1 MTFSRLALAMVGVG
15 LLLVIVPHEAHAWT
29 PGTHIYL
36 GESVL
41 ANLSFLPSSLAD
53 LLRAFPF
60 DFLYGNI
67 AADSS
72 IAKHYAP
79 LGRHCHYWH
88 VGQEIHDLAATDA
101 LRAFGLGYLSHLAA
115 DTIAHNY
122 FVPRQLMLTS
132 STSAVGHSYWETRVE
147 AHLGDAYSK
156 VAKDVI
162 QLDHGPADAHLD
174 RIIAPT
180 IFSVRTN
187 RRLFRGMV
195 RLTETTSWQRASQ
208 VAREYSRWPLTDPD
222 VERHLGLS
230 FDFMMELLAES
241 AASARHLDPSGERPL
256 KAAKEMRRRVL
267 QDAGRRDAAR
277 LQSAA
282 TEQFGLPD
290 RDLVFWK
297 KLQRKLPWRAPE
309 GTAPSPKS
317 LVSGGR

>member
-1 MTFSRLALAMVGVG
+1 MNPSRLALALLSVG
-15 LLLVIVPHEAHAWT
+15 LVMLLVPTEAHAWT

-41 ANLSFLPSSLAD
+41 ANLPYLPAAVAD

-115 DTIAHNY
+115 DTVAHNY

-132 STSAVGHSYWETRVE
+132 STAAVGHSYWETRVE
-147 AHLGDAYSK
+147 AHLGDAYAK
-156 VAKDVI
+156 AAKDVI
-162 QLDHGPADAHLD
+162 LLDHAPADAHLD

-195 RLTETTSWQRASQ
+195 HLTETTSWQRASQ
-208 VAREYSRWPLTDPD
+208 VAREYSRWPLSDLD
-222 VERHLGLS
+222 VEHHLGLS
-230 FDFMMELLAES
+230 FDFMMELMAES
-241 AASARHLDPSGERPL
+241 VPAARHLDPSGERPL
-256 KAAKEMRRRVL
+256 KTAKEMRRRVL
-267 QDAGRRDAAR
+267 RDAGRRDTAR
-277 LQSAA
+277 LQNAA
-282 TEQFGLPD
+282 DEQFGLPE
-290 RDLVFWK
+290 RPLVYWAK
-297 KLQRKLPWRAPE
+297 IARKLPWRAPE
-309 GTAPSPKS
+309 GSAPSPTR
-317 LVSGGR
+317 LVSGDR

>member
-1 MTFSRLALAMVGVG
+1 MTAPRLAGAVLGVG
-15 LLLVIVPHEAHAWT
+15 LLFLVVPGVAHAWT

-41 ANLSFLPSSLAD
+41 SNLQLLPGAVAD
-53 LLRAFPF
+53 LLRAYPF

-88 VGQEIHDLAATDA
+88 VGQEIHDLAVSDP
-101 LRAFGLGYLSHLAA
+101 LRAFGLGYLCHLSA

-132 STSAVGHSYWETRVE
+132 STAAVGHSYWETRVE
-147 AHLGDAYSK
+147 THLGEAWSR
-156 VAKDVI
+156 AARDVI
-162 QLDHGPADAHLD
+162 LLNHDEADAHLD

-195 RLTETTSWQRASQ
+195 RLTETASWQRATQ
-208 VAREYSRWPLTDPD
+208 VARDYSRWRLSDSD

-230 FDFMMELLAES
+230 FDFMVALLGGPGS
-241 AASARHLDPSGERPL
+241 PGLQLDPSGERPL
-256 KAAKEMRRRVL
+256 KMAKELRRRVIR
-267 QDAGRRDAAR
+267 DTGRRNLTKLRD
-277 LQSAA
+277 SAH
-282 TEQFGLPD
+282 EHFGLPD
-290 RDLVFWK
+290 QPLEYWS
-297 KLQRKLPWRAPE
+297 QMPRKLPWRAPE
-309 GTAPSPKS
+309 GAAPWPRR
-317 LVSGGR
+317 LVSGDR